1 MYHFF
6 VNPDQIHGG
15 EVRITGPDVN
25 HIRNVLRMKPGEK
38 IQISDGQNEDYYC
51 IIDQIAPDRVTAVI
65 TGRDE
70 EGTELEG
77 QIWLFQG
84 LPKGDK
90 MELIIQKAVELGAY
104 AIIPVATKRSVVR
117 LDEKKA
123 AAKKRR
129 WEAIAES
136 AAKQAGRGI
145 IPKIGDVT
153 DLAGA
158 LKMADELTDKFLPYE
173 NEAGMAGTEAAVAR
187 VFPGDRIG
195 VLIGPEGGVEL
206 AEVEMARAAGWQTV
220 SLGRRILRTETAGL
234 CMLSALMLR
243 LEAAREKRE
252 ERQFPL
258 HNGVNII

>member
-6 VNPDQIHGG
+6 VSPDQVHG
-15 EVRITGPDVN
+15 EKVCITGPDVN

-38 IQISDGQNEDYYC
+38 IQISDGQKEDYYC
-51 IIDQIAPDRVTAVI
+51 IIDQIAPDQVTAVI

-70 EGTELEG
+70 EGTELAG

-117 LDEKKA
+117 LDAKKA

-145 IPKIGDVT
+145 IPRIGEVT

-158 LKMADELTDKFLPYE
+158 LRLAEGLDHRLMPYE
-173 NEAGMAGTEAAVAR
+173 NETGMGGMVQAVSL
-187 VFPGDRIG
+187 VKPGDRTG
-195 VLIGPEGGVEL
+195 VLIGPEGGFEL
-206 AEVEMARAAGWQTV
+206 SEVEQARAAGWRTV

-234 CMLSALMLR
+234 CMLSVLMLQ
-243 LEAAREKRE
+243 LEEAGAETDG
-252 ERQFPL
+252 QVPFPG
-258 HNGVNII
+258 N